1 MNRFFVLFFLL
12 LSLIALTTATAQEPL
27 PTVYKLGEEE
37 EALEQVQT
45 THQQTLLD
53 ACDGDMSKAFD
64 LWLSFL
70 KELEAYGKSAGCS
83 LDGTSFWLQVFFSAD
98 GRIEHLG
105 YYPKPDSRT
114 VSDEELKT
122 CLEAFVAT
130 YHMPVTT
137 AKPFYNYT
145 DVRFPLIYELYQR
158 Q

>member
-1 MNRFFVLFFLL
+1 M
-12 LSLIALTTATAQEPL
+12 AQSQSL
-27 PTVYKLGEEE
+27 PTVYRLGEEE
-37 EALEQVQT
+37 DALEQVQT

-53 ACDGDMSKAFD
+53 ACDGDMSKAFA

-70 KELEAYGKSAGCS
+70 KELEAHTKSLGCS
-83 LDGTSFWLQVFFSAD
+83 LDGVGLWIQVFFSAD

-105 YYPKPDSRT
+105 YYPKPHSR
-114 VSDEELKT
+114 VLNDKELKA

-130 YHMPVTT
+130 YHMPLTSS
-137 AKPFYNYT
+137 KPYYNYT